1 MPKKRKV
8 KRRKPRKVVRSR
20 SIKRLV
26 APAGAVPLTKQ
37 QQFVAVHNSA
47 LKNKARDD
55 AQETRQA
62 QAEEKELKLDTLK
75 LQREVARR
83 KLNLL

>member
-8 KRRKPRKVVRSR
+8 KRRRVKGK
-20 SIKRLV
+20 V
-26 APAGAVPLTKQ
+26 APAPPTRQ
-37 QQFVAVHNSA
+37 QQFLPIHNSA
-47 LKNKARDD
+47 LKNAERDN
-55 AQETRQA
+55 AEVTRQV

>member
-8 KRRKPRKVVRSR
+8 KRRKPRKVVRS
-20 SIKRLV
+20 KRLV

>member
-8 KRRKPRKVVRSR
+8 KRRRGKGKVV
-20 SIKRLV
+20 
-26 APAGAVPLTKQ
+26 PAQRPPTRQ
-37 QQFVAVHNSA
+37 QQFLPIHNSA
-47 LKNKARDD
+47 LKNAERDN
-55 AQETRQA
+55 AEVTRQV

>member
-8 KRRKPRKVVRSR
+8 KRRRVKGK
-20 SIKRLV
+20 V
-26 APAGAVPLTKQ
+26 APAPLTRQ
-37 QQFVAVHNSA
+37 QQFLPIHNSA

-55 AQETRQA
+55 AEVTRQV

-75 LQREVARR
+75 LQRELAKK
-83 KLNLL
+83 KLSLL